1 MGTDSTS
8 ASKVPARPSSSLSDG
23 VFAGIYARGAV
34 APAVSDAAWLQAML
48 DAEAALASACALED
62 LISAQAAEAIAA
74 ACRAERFHAR
84 GLGAAAAEHASPV
97 VPLVA
102 ALRAAVGDE
111 HAAAVHLGATSQDIL
126 DTAAML
132 VLRRA
137 LAPLLEDAGAAASA
151 AAALADRYRATPMA
165 GRTLLQQAL
174 PTSFGLRAA
183 GWMVGI
189 DEARTALEQVRDR
202 AAAVQMGG
210 PVGTRGPVIAAH
222 VADALGLAQ
231 PLLPWH
237 TNRTRPA
244 AAAAALGVLAGVLG
258 KIARDVTL
266 LAQDEIGELREGS
279 APGRGGSSAMAHKRN
294 PVAAVSVL
302 ACTKRVPGLVA
313 TLLACMEQ
321 EHERAAGASQA
332 EPGVLG
338 ELLTLTGSAAAWARE
353 LVENLEVDPGRM
365 GENLA
370 RLAAAGVEPAADP
383 GRHLGAASELIDRAL
398 AVHRS

>member
-1 MGTDSTS
+1 M
-8 ASKVPARPSSSLSDG
+8 
-23 VFAGIYARGAV
+23 FAGIYARGAV
-34 APAVSDAAWLQAML
+34 APAVSGAAWLQAML
-48 DAEAALASACALED
+48 DAEAALARACAQEG
-62 LISAQAAEAIAA
+62 LIGAEAAEAIAG
-74 ACRAERFHAR
+74 ACRAECFD
-84 GLGAAAAEHASPV
+84 AAELGEESARHASPV
-97 VPLVA
+97 IPLVA
-102 ALRAAVGDE
+102 ALRAAVGAE

-137 LAPLLEDAGAAASA
+137 LAPLLQDAGAAASA
-151 AAALADRYRATPMA
+151 AAALAERHRATPMA

-183 GWMVGI
+183 GWMAGI

-202 AAAVQMGG
+202 GAAVQMGG
-210 PVGTRGPVIAAH
+210 PVGTRAPAVGAH
-222 VADALGLAQ
+222 VADALGLAA

-266 LAQDEIGELREGS
+266 LAQDEIGELREGGP
-279 APGRGGSSAMAHKRN
+279 PGRGGSSAMAHKRN

-313 TLLACMEQ
+313 TMLACMEQ
-321 EHERAAGASQA
+321 EHERAAGAWQA
-332 EPGVLG
+332 EPGVLS

-353 LVENLEVDPGRM
+353 LLENLEVDAGRM
-365 GENLA
+365 AGNLA
-370 RLAAAGVEPAADP
+370 RLAGAGVEPAADP

-398 AVHRS
+398 AAHLP

>member
-1 MGTDSTS
+1 
-8 ASKVPARPSSSLSDG
+8 VL
-23 VFAGIYARGAV
+23 AGIYERGAV
-34 APAVSDAAWLQAML
+34 APAVSGAAWLQAML
-48 DAEAALASACALED
+48 DAEAALARACAHEG
-62 LISAQAAEAIAA
+62 LISAEAAEAIAG
-74 ACRAERFHAR
+74 ACRAERFEAAE
-84 GLGAAAAEHASPV
+84 LAAAAIEHASPV

-102 ALRAAVGDE
+102 ALRATVGDG
-111 HAAAVHLGATSQDIL
+111 HAGAVHLGATSQDIL

-137 LAPLLEDAGAAASA
+137 LAVLLEDARAAASA
-151 AAALADRYRATPMA
+151 AAALAERHRVTPMA

-183 GWMVGI
+183 SWMVGI
-189 DEARTALEQVRDR
+189 DEACTALEQVRDR
-202 AAAVQMGG
+202 GVAVQMGG
-210 PVGTRGPVIAAH
+210 PVGTRAPAVADRAAH
-222 VADALGLAQ
+222 ALGLVAP
-231 PLLPWH
+231 PLAWH

-266 LAQDEIGELREGS
+266 LAQDEIGELREGG

-313 TLLACMEQ
+313 TMLACMEQ
-321 EHERAAGASQA
+321 EHERAAGAWQA
-332 EPGVLG
+332 EPGVLSD
-338 ELLTLTGSAAAWARE
+338 LLTLTGSAAAWARE
-353 LVENLEVDPGRM
+353 LLENLEVDAGRM

-370 RLAAAGVEPAADP
+370 RLARAGVEPAADP
-383 GRHLGAASELIDRAL
+383 GRHLGAAPELIDRAL
-398 AVHRS
+398 AAHRDL